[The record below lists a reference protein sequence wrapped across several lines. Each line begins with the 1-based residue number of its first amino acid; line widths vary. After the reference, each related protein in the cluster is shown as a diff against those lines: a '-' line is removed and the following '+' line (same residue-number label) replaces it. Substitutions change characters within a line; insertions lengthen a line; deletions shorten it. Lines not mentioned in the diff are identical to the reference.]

1 MLQKPYDET
10 FLWKSQLRK
19 SSKQNTIR
27 QPPMVLPKCN
37 TLTGR
42 YIPEKYSIQ
51 DDLNYRYSLYS
62 KKYWEGVKKRQLEYR
77 ARLGLDDW

>member
-1 MLQKPYDET
+1 
-10 FLWKSQLRK
+10 
-19 SSKQNTIR
+19 
-27 QPPMVLPKCN
+27 MVLPKCN